1 MITAAGYQPLVTQ
14 LYFTGDPWLEKDGS
28 SSSPTAKRRIL
39 DVQTLKNGSKKVE
52 YNISMSET
60 LAAEPAAIDRLVGIY
75 ADEKDITKKTELFRK
90 NNQLWIKSEPFGMN
104 LEYVGNNTFKI
115 PGVPVET
122 LSFVFEIMTSSI
134 VKMTETY
141 SNDKGEKQITVS
153 VKGQ

>member
-1 MITAAGYQPLVTQ
+1 
-14 LYFTGDPWLEKDGS
+14 
-28 SSSPTAKRRIL
+28 
-39 DVQTLKNGSKKVE
+39 
-52 YNISMSET
+52 
-60 LAAEPAAIDRLVGIY
+60 
-75 ADEKDITKKTELFRK
+75 
-90 NNQLWIKSEPFGMN
+90 MN